1 MNTELA
7 ISLLKIFKNDA
18 ANRIIEVLRQYP
30 GSNQIDVMVKLR
42 DKGQPYLS
50 QKLTEL
56 IRLNIVHCKR
66 DGKNKHYFLNEPI
79 FTKIESINEIA
90 LKAVNNA
97 NNKPKRIK
105 AH

>member
-7 ISLLKIFKNDA
+7 ISLLKIFKKESS
-18 ANRIIEVLRQYP
+18 NRIIEVIRKNAGL
-30 GSNQIDVMVKLR
+30 NQTDLMIKLR
-42 DKGQPYLS
+42 DVNQPNLS
-50 QKLTEL
+50 QILSEL

-66 DGKNKHYFLNEPI
+66 DGKNKHYYLNEPI